1 MTQLLCPTSTL
12 IPTEETL
19 HLPRYEDGR
28 RDDVPCRT
36 SPSHL
41 HILPSLPLPIII
53 NHVRRKTQSVH
64 CACMRAQ
71 ADCQSYMNSSLP
83 AGLMFPSSPS
93 LRLGLRKVIS
103 SSFRSS
109 SPRSVLL
116 SAVIVSKWVE
126 TDRKGENFNPDFLKI
141 NPNGTVPTLVS
152 GGQTF
157 TDSAVCPLASSYPDD
172 TQELMVDCGPGD
184 PQEGSPSPSAQCSL

>member
-1 MTQLLCPTSTL
+1 
-12 IPTEETL
+12 
-19 HLPRYEDGR
+19 
-28 RDDVPCRT
+28 
-36 SPSHL
+36 
-41 HILPSLPLPIII
+41 
-53 NHVRRKTQSVH
+53 
-64 CACMRAQ
+64 
-71 ADCQSYMNSSLP
+71 MNSSLP

-93 LRLGLRKVIS
+93 PRLGSRKVIS

-116 SAVIVSKWVE
+116 SAAIVRKWVE

-157 TDSAVCPLASSYPDD
+157 TDSAVCPLPPSYSDD
-172 TQELMVDCGPGD
+172 GKGKLMIDCGPGD
-184 PQEGSPSPSAQCSL
+184 PQEGSPSPSAQCPL